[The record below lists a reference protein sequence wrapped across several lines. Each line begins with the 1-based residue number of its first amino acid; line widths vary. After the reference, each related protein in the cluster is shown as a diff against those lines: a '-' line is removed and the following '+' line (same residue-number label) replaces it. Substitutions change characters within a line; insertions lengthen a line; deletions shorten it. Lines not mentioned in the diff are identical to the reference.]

1 MTVTSQD
8 LSVSADSEVRL
19 TLTVAGASVQEA
31 YDKQLAELG
40 RTAQFRGFRRGKVPR
55 DVLIRKFGDALLSST
70 VQTVIEDAVR
80 QVTPEVKRKPL
91 TLALP
96 HVHSDQRP
104 TLGQDFTF
112 TVTYDTYPEIELGRY
127 RWLTLDEPQVT
138 IGNDDLDR
146 ELARIQEQNA
156 AVVDKQSAG
165 GGEVQVARG
174 DVVTVNYVEQDDAG
188 QPLTGSE
195 RRDFIFEVG
204 TGYNLYQMDED
215 LIGMTRG
222 ADKVITKTFPAD
234 YEHQELVNRTVA
246 VKVTVTAIKEK
257 QLPAIDDE
265 LAQDVSERFNT
276 LDELKADLRS
286 RLERDAAQRV
296 RAQLISQ
303 LIERVSE
310 HSQVPLPKTMVAAD
324 LEVEWR
330 RYAAGVGSTPEQ
342 FEAAVVDAGRT
353 KEELLDSWRPPV
365 EQRTR
370 LMLIVEKLAETEKIE
385 ISDEELDAELAR
397 RAEQRNVTVDQL
409 REQLEQGKLLGH
421 LRTELRN
428 QKLYDRL
435 LAANTIRQGKPTAYL
450 DLVGGNQ

>member
-1 MTVTSQD
+1 M
-8 LSVSADSEVRL
+8 SADSEVRL
-19 TLTVAGASVQEA
+19 TLTVAGASVQKA
-31 YDKQLAELG
+31 YDKQLAEIG

-55 DVLIRKFGDALLSST
+55 EVLIRKFGDALLNST
-70 VQTVIEDAVR
+70 TQTVIEDAVR
-80 QVTPEVKRKPL
+80 QVMAEVKRKPL
-91 TLALP
+91 ALTLP
-96 HVHSDQRP
+96 HVHSDQKP

-112 TVTYDTYPEIELGRY
+112 TVTFDTYPEIELGRY

-146 ELARIQEQNA
+146 ELARIQERNA
-156 AVVDKQSAG
+156 AVVDKQPAG

-204 TGYNLYQMDED
+204 TDYNLYQMDED

-234 YEHQELVNRTVA
+234 YQHQELANRTVA

-276 LDELKADLRS
+276 LDELKTDLRS

-330 RYAAGVGSTPEQ
+330 RYAARAGSTPEQ
-342 FEAAVVDAGRT
+342 FEAALVDAGGT

-370 LMLIVEKLAETEKIE
+370 LLLIVEKLAETEMIE

-409 REQLEQGKLLGH
+409 REQLEQGNLIGH

-428 QKLYDRL
+428 QKLYDHL
-435 LAANTIRQGKPTAYL
+435 LAANTIRPGKPTAYL